1 MRLLYVSEVVF
12 ERCAKYKVKVNAT
25 NVLLWPTRHCGAV
38 EAFQEKESVT
48 VKVAFGVSSD

>member
-25 NVLLWPTRHCGAV
+25 NVLLWPTRCGAV
-38 EAFQEKESVT
+38 EAFQEKESVA
-48 VKVAFGVSSD
+48 VKVASRVSLD